1 MANQQNQQA
10 QRLDPIREK
19 YFGPLERA
27 EGFGNWLF
35 VGAVVLSIL
44 AVVVEK
50 ADFPRGYNLIQGAFV
65 LLVLGLFVVG
75 LISRLYFSPRA
86 EDKRRE
92 DFLSNALSV
101 NLTHERTIGYYN
113 NNESNP
119 TRKVGLNILE
129 NTHFTKAIALEMVKR
144 TRLVSGIYLAIW
156 LILMLNRD
164 TDLGL
169 ISAAAQAVFSEQI
182 IFRWLR
188 LEWLRIRSENIFREL
203 HRAFLSNPAP
213 HVLGAQILEA
223 FSTYEATKSNAS
235 IVLST
240 GIFDRLNPS
249 LTQEWEEIKASL
261 TA

>member
-1 MANQQNQQA
+1 MANPQNPKH
-10 QRLDPIREK
+10 QRLDPIQKK
-19 YFGPLERA
+19 YFTPLERA
-27 EGFGNWLF
+27 DSLGDWLF
-35 VGAVVLSIL
+35 GGAVALSII
-44 AVVVEK
+44 AVVIDK
-50 ADFPRGYNLIQGAFV
+50 ADFPRGYNLTQGAFV
-65 LLVLGLFVVG
+65 LLVLSLFIVG
-75 LISRLYFSPRA
+75 QISRLYFAPRA

-92 DFLSNALSV
+92 EFLSNALNV

-113 NNESNP
+113 NNESDP

-144 TRLVSGIYLAIW
+144 ERLVSGIYLATW
-156 LILMLNRD
+156 LFLMLNRD

-182 IFRWLR
+182 ISRWLR

-203 HRAFLSNPAP
+203 HRAFLSNPAQ

-223 FSTYEATKSNAS
+223 FSTYEATKSSAS

-240 GIFDRLNPS
+240 NIFDRLNPS
-249 LTQEWEEIKASL
+249 LTQEWEDIKASL
-261 TA
+261 TP